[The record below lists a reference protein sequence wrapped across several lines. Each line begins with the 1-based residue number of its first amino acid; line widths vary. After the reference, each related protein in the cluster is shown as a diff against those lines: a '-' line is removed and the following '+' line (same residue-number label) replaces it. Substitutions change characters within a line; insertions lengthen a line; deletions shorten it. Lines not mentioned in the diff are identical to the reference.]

1 MHSKTKTNTERPTNN
16 GEYFKQKTNNNGTT
30 ALELS
35 AAQATR
41 GGGGGLNALDFV
53 VVKTQNCLARMEAS
67 ELMQCIIMEINQFTL
82 TYYHDKKK
90 RAYDTDTQSERKS
103 QVQLR

>member
-1 MHSKTKTNTERPTNN
+1 MHNKTKTNTERPTNN
-16 GEYFKQKTNNNGTT
+16 GEYIKQKTNNNRTT

-41 GGGGGLNALDFV
+41 GGGLNALDFV

-90 RAYDTDTQSERKS
+90 RAYDTDSQSERKS

>member
-16 GEYFKQKTNNNGTT
+16 GEYFKQKTNNNRTT

-41 GGGGGLNALDFV
+41 GGGGLNALDFV

-82 TYYHDKKK
+82 KYYHDTKK
-90 RAYDTDTQSERKS
+90 RAYVTDSQS
-103 QVQLR
+103 

>member
-1 MHSKTKTNTERPTNN
+1 MQNKTKTTTERPTNN
-16 GEYFKQKTNNNGTT
+16 GEYIKQKTNNNRTT

-41 GGGGGLNALDFV
+41 GGGLNALDSV

-67 ELMQCIIMEINQFTL
+67 ELMQCIIMEI
-82 TYYHDKKK
+82 
-90 RAYDTDTQSERKS
+90 QSIPIKILS
-103 QVQLR
+103 